1 MQLPQTKEK
10 PKEPEK
16 RLTRE
21 QRRRQERLNQ
31 EISSVFEQLTGK
43 FVSFFLDCENPD
55 GEQVE
60 ERMKQMDAQ
69 WRVYCK
75 RKNVLPKGYTLFR
88 EWCEQYLKDYK
99 AEKASLDSL

>member
-1 MQLPQTKEK
+1 MMQNTDKPEIQEK
-10 PKEPEK
+10 P
-16 RLTRE
+16 LSRE
-21 QRRRQERLNQ
+21 QRRRQDRLNQ
-31 EISSVFEQLTGK
+31 EIFAVFEQLTAK